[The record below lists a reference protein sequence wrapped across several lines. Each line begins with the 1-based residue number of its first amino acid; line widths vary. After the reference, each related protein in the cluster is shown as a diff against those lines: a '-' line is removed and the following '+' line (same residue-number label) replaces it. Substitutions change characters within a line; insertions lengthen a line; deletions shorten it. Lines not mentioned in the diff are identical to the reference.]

1 MNNPLLVLNTD
12 SEQKARK
19 VHAQVVNL
27 IINHPRSQWE
37 KSYSAIKEFS
47 NSNEILKDKNYK
59 ENIKRKQK
67 LNNID
72 KLQFRTIWDEFA
84 KVMNDEEMWDDFI
97 KNRNQFVWDCLSEIG
112 STIFALFIIFLLAV
126 KNQHRGGNNGGPKTV
141 LISFG

>member
-1 MNNPLLVLNTD
+1 LNNPLLVLNTD

-19 VHAQVVNL
+19 AHAQVVNL

-37 KSYSAIKEFS
+37 KFYSAIKEFS

-72 KLQFRTIWDEFA
+72 KLQFIRRKWGHGVLFFLSIL
-84 KVMNDEEMWDDFI
+84 VEETTFYW
-97 KNRNQFVWDCLSEIG
+97 KEV
-112 STIFALFIIFLLAV
+112 T
-126 KNQHRGGNNGGPKTV
+126 K
-141 LISFG
+141 

>member
-72 KLQFRTIWDEFA
+72 KLQFIRRKW
-84 KVMNDEEMWDDFI
+84 
-97 KNRNQFVWDCLSEIG
+97 G
-112 STIFALFIIFLLAV
+112 HGALFFLLILV
-126 KNQHRGGNNGGPKTV
+126 GETTFYWKEVTK
-141 LISFG
+141 